1 MKRKT
6 RNIKEHKPRKRKKA
20 SIDRV
25 RIDAILRTPLFWS
38 PPPVEV
44 EPMTRLETWTVY
56 RATPSGAPSERFG
69 LHFVGRNLRRWCGCV
84 SSEIVSFDSKA
95 LRGTTRDGRIYQ
107 LYGSPAHCRDAEN
120 ALGWWKRF
128 NNLAAEDVTAEFLES
143 HGLTLAELDQRF
155 ARGEVRPILVFLD
168 FDGVLHPAPP
178 HNRDTGV
185 FTCVERFESVM
196 RVFPMCRIAITS
208 SWRQAFDLE
217 TIRGFFNDKIAAR
230 IIGVTPVIDPE
241 VPYARQREIEQY
253 LGETGQS
260 SVPWLALDDQPEA
273 FEPRLTNLVLC
284 DKEVGFDEVAAS
296 NLDRKLRELV

>member
-56 RATPSGAPSERFG
+56 RATPYGAPSERFG

-143 HGLTLAELDQRF
+143 HGLTRAELAERF
-155 ARGEVRPILVFLD
+155 ARGDVRPILIFVD
-168 FDGVLHPAPP
+168 VDVLHPQPFSILGTVASS
-178 HNRDTGV
+178 
-185 FTCVERFESVM
+185 CIERFESMM
-196 RVFPMCRIAITS
+196 RAFPICRIVIS
-208 SWRQAFDLE
+208 SDCRPSFDLG
-217 TIRGFFNDKIAAR
+217 TVRACFNEKVAER
-230 IIGVTPVIDPE
+230 IVGATPVIDPE
-241 VPYARQREIEQY
+241 TPYVRQREIERYLQDPNQY
-253 LGETGQS
+253 GAS
-260 SVPWLALDDQPEA
+260 WLVLSDQPEG
-273 FEPRLTNLVLC
+273 FEPGLPNLVLC
-284 DKEVGFDEVAAS
+284 DKETGFGEEAAS
-296 NLDRKLRELV
+296 NLARKLRELI